1 MMSQAQK
8 DFAYKCIEWGE
19 KHYQMGHTLAAIA
32 WMESSL
38 GVDNEHDEES
48 FGQFGIRPTT
58 ITSDTISARLQK
70 KGYTDIR
77 EPINDLTHN
86 FKFAATSC
94 LLIYRD
100 NIRYIKQWHKNRGR
114 NATNSQAWQ
123 LAAQVYP
130 GGTNWQNRAE
140 YGRVFRQR
148 VKFLKTVRR

>member
-38 GVDNEHDEES
+38 GVDNEHNEAS
-48 FGQFGIRPTT
+48 YGSFGIRIRTAT
-58 ITSDTISARLQK
+58 GVFAEKLQPEFPGHFDSTLK
-70 KGYTDIR
+70 R
-77 EPINDLTHN
+77 N
-86 FKFAATSC
+86 FKFAARC
-94 LLIYRD
+94 AILIYLD
-100 NIRYIKQWHKNRGR
+100 NTRYIKQWHRNRGLTITGR
-114 NATNSQAWQ
+114 RAWQ